1 MRTFFLF
8 ILLIGGLASFIKKP
22 DPVSIIF
29 DTDIAPD
36 YDDIGA
42 LAMLHAFADRGEA
55 EILATISCNVF
66 KTTVPTL
73 SVINTYFNRPG
84 IPIGITKAAKPYHPC
99 ERLYAEHI
107 IANYPHTVKSNDE
120 ATDAVKLYR
129 KMLSSQ
135 PDKSVTIV
143 TVGFFTNLAN
153 LLDSS
158 PDEYSSFSGQQLVA
172 KKVKQ
177 LVAMAGGLDSL
188 GNNGYEFNVM
198 ADIPASQKVFNNW
211 PTPITLTGLE
221 IGIKIFTGI
230 PLINNDKIQNSPVK
244 DAYRISLMHDKSKE
258 GRYSWDQTAV
268 LIAVKGIKPYFNYRS
283 LNFAIQDDGKNV
295 VLPGNK
301 ISYISFNQAPEQVG
315 KVIEELMMHQPGK
328 N

>member
-8 ILLIGGLASFIKKP
+8 ILLIGGLTSFIEKSV
-22 DPVSIIF
+22 PVNIIF
-29 DTDIAPD
+29 DTDIGPD
-36 YDDIGA
+36 YDDVGA
-42 LAMLHAFADRGEA
+42 LAMLHAFADKGDA
-55 EILATISCNVF
+55 KILATISCNVF
-66 KTTVPTL
+66 KTTAPTL
-73 SVINTYFNRPG
+73 SVINTYFGRPG
-84 IPIGITKAAKPYHPC
+84 IPIGITKATKPYHPC
-99 ERLYAEHI
+99 DRLYAEHI
-107 IANYPHTVKSNDE
+107 IANYPHTVQSNDE
-120 ATDAVKLYR
+120 AIDAVMLYR
-129 KMLSSQ
+129 KILSSQ

-143 TVGFFTNLAN
+143 TVGFFTNLGN

-158 PDEYSSFSGQQLVA
+158 PDEYSSFSGRQLVA
-172 KKVKQ
+172 KKVKH

-198 ADIPASQKVFNNW
+198 QDIPASQKVFNHW

-221 IGIKIFTGI
+221 IGIKILTGI

-244 DAYRISLMHDKSKE
+244 DSYRVSLMHDKSKH

-295 VLPGNK
+295 EIPGNK
-301 ISYISFNQAPEQVG
+301 IRYIYFNQTPEQVG
-315 KVIEELMMHQPGK
+315 KVIEDLMMHQPGK
-328 N
+328 K